1 MTNTLS
7 IETPTMNHAT
17 ARHDTRLDIIRIA
30 ALFFVILVHCV
41 EINWDLSLSGMS
53 QLSTPMQI
61 FTIVLYSIGR
71 LSVPL
76 FLFLT
81 GYLMFGRNYKAAE
94 ILPFYKKR
102 VVRLLI
108 ATELWIVIYYMFYIA
123 MGWSDFS
130 LITLIK
136 QMVFLNS
143 SILAPHMWYMP
154 MIIGIYLF
162 IPFISKALQII
173 TGKVAVIILAIA
185 SFYLFIIPTI
195 NPLLAASSIDTL
207 SSRLDM
213 SYVGGIY
220 GVYML
225 VGYLCKKY
233 WNTIKRKLSNV
244 KLLVTFFISFA
255 CIVVVHY
262 VVVVVLK
269 YRYSTWYDSLWVLV
283 ASASLFMLLLRLLSG
298 IKGSFMVE
306 YISKSVFGIYL
317 IHYLFIYI
325 INVYINKML
334 INSTILGFVLLMAVT
349 IVLSGLMCFIAKK
362 YKWMG
367 KVTRA
372 LGFSSC
378 T

>member
-7 IETPTMNHAT
+7 AKTPAMNYTT
-17 ARHDTRLDIIRIA
+17 AKHDARLDIIRIV
-30 ALFFVILVHCV
+30 ALFFVILIHCV
-41 EINWDLSLSGMS
+41 ESNWDLGSFGMS

-61 FTIVLYSIGR
+61 FVIVLYSIGR

-81 GYLMFGRNYKAAE
+81 GYLMLDRNYKAAE
-94 ILPFYKKR
+94 ILPFYKKK
-102 VVRLLI
+102 VVRLLTT
-108 ATELWIVIYYMFYIA
+108 TELWIVIYYMFYIA

-130 LITLIK
+130 LIALIK
-136 QMVFLNS
+136 QMIFLNS

-173 TGKVAVIILAIA
+173 TSKVAVIILAIA

-195 NPLLAASSIDTL
+195 NSLLAANGIDTL
-207 SSRLDM
+207 SSQLDI

-233 WNTIKRKLSNV
+233 WNTIKRKLSNA
-244 KLLVTFFISFA
+244 KLLVTFFISFV

-262 VVVVVLK
+262 VAVVVLK
-269 YRYSTWYDSLWVLV
+269 YRYSTWYDSFWVLV
-283 ASASLFMLLLRLLSG
+283 ASASLFMLLLRLLGG
-298 IKGSFMVE
+298 IKGSSMVE
-306 YISKSVFGIYL
+306 YVSKSVFGIYL

-334 INSTILGFVLLMAVT
+334 INSSTILGFVLLMTVT
-349 IVLSGLMCFIAKK
+349 IVLSSSMCFIAKK
-362 YKWMG
+362 YKWIG
-367 KVTRA
+367 KITKVF
-372 LGFSSC
+372 GFA
-378 T
+378 